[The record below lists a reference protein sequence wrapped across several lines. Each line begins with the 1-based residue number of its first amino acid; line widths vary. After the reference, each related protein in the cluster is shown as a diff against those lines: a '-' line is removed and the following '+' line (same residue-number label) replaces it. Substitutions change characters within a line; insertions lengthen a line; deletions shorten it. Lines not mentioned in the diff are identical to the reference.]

1 VSGQREEIVV
11 KYWHWSLAV
20 VLPLAAACG
29 DGAPEVPEPAEITAD
44 PATDAQSAFAGTRLP
59 QPLAVQV
66 TSSEGEAV
74 TRAEV
79 RWTVVGGA
87 GATLSDATTVSDG
100 NGRAQ
105 VSVILGETPGDFQIR
120 ATLLAVPEKTAT
132 FSLTAL
138 PAPVLSGVE
147 PASFSGGETVDLLG
161 SNLVDSLRVEIG
173 GQRADVIGASGG
185 GSRLTVR
192 VPSCL
197 VVGPVEITLLFA
209 YGASE
214 PITGTFDGAGSLLAL
229 GPGDFLS
236 LEPVVVEG
244 CAILPRAG
252 AAGAQYLMTPQSTSG
267 VPGVTVDYR
276 LSGTA
281 GIPTSFAASPPAD
294 VPSTAAQFHAFLRR
308 QEEDFARTALS
319 PAAAPASAAMA
330 APIEV
335 GHQRDFRVCSVVTCS
350 DPADFAEVSAV
361 ARYVGNHAA
370 VYVDDAAPDTIASS
384 DLDELGQM
392 FDDDLYPVVTGAFGA
407 ESDIDDNGHVL
418 ILMTPVVNGLTP
430 VSECD
435 DAIVTGFFFAIDID
449 PQFQSDERS
458 NRGEVFYSLTPD
470 PNGTVG
476 CAHPVD
482 RIERLV
488 PVTFSH
494 EIQHMISYHQHVLLR
509 GGGSEALW
517 LNEGMSH
524 LSEELAAL
532 HFEALGDQTRFS
544 QFAIGNLFNGFQYL
558 SFPGDNF
565 LLPQLGTGTLEE
577 RGASWLFLRWLTDQF
592 GDDIPRRLS
601 ETAENGATN
610 IASAAGES
618 FSRLVSEWFAAN
630 WVTNNPD
637 VSLTPADSVKIERFQ
652 YTTWDFRAT
661 YQQLHN
667 QLPGQFDRPYPV
679 VPLQAPGGAFS
690 VSGTLRAG
698 SGAYVLVT
706 QAPNEDG
713 FSLTFTRGDGS
724 QLDGVARP
732 RLNVIRLR

>member
-1 VSGQREEIVV
+1 M
-11 KYWHWSLAV
+11 KHWPLWWAV
-20 VLPLAAACG
+20 VLPLAVACG
-29 DGAPEVPEPAEITAD
+29 DGGPEIPEPAVITAD
-44 PATDAQSAFAGTRLP
+44 PATNGQTAYAGTRLP
-59 QPLAVQV
+59 TPLAVRV

-105 VSVILGETPGDFQIR
+105 VSVTLGEDAGEIQVR
-120 ATLLAVPEKTAT
+120 ATLLAVPQETAT
-132 FSLTAL
+132 FSMTAL
-138 PAPVLSGVE
+138 PAPALTGVE
-147 PASFSGGETVDLLG
+147 PANFSGGETVDLVG

-173 GQRADVIGASGG
+173 GQLAQVIGASGG

-197 VVGPVEITLLFA
+197 VVGSVEIKLLFNS
-209 YGASE
+209 GESE
-214 PITGTFDGAGSLLAL
+214 PITGTFDGSGSLLAL

-236 LEPVVVEG
+236 VEPVVVEG
-244 CAILPRAG
+244 CAIFPRAG
-252 AAGAQYLMTPQSTSG
+252 AAGAQYLVAPQSTSG

-276 LSGTA
+276 LRGAA
-281 GIPTSFAASPPAD
+281 GIPISFAVAPPSEE
-294 VPSTAAQFHAFLRR
+294 PSTAARFHAFLRER
-308 QEEDFARTALS
+308 EEEFARTALPVS
-319 PAAAPASAAMA
+319 AVPASAAA
-330 APIEV
+330 AVPIEV
-335 GHQRDFRVCSVVTCS
+335 GDRRDFRVCSIVTCN
-350 DPADFAEVSAV
+350 DPDDFAAVTAV
-361 ARYVGNHAA
+361 AQYVGNHAA
-370 VYVDDAAPDTIASS
+370 VYVDEAAPDTIASS
-384 DLDELGQM
+384 DLTELGQM

-435 DAIVTGFFFAIDID
+435 NAIVTGFFFAIDID

-458 NRGEVFYSLTPD
+458 NRGEIFYSLTPD
-470 PNGTVG
+470 PSGTAG
-476 CAHPVD
+476 CVHPVD

-509 GGGSEALW
+509 GGGSEVLW

-532 HFEALGDQTRFS
+532 HFEAQGDQTRFS
-544 QFAIGNLFNGFQYL
+544 QFAIGNLFNGFRYL
-558 SFPGDNF
+558 SAPGANF

-577 RGASWLFLRWLTDQF
+577 RGASWLFLRWLVDQF

-601 ETAENGATN
+601 ATAENGATN
-610 IASAAGES
+610 VAAAAGEP
-618 FSRLVSEWFAAN
+618 FARLVSEWFVAN
-630 WVTNNPD
+630 WVSHNPN
-637 VSLTPADSVKIERFQ
+637 VSLTPADSAKIERLQ
-652 YTTWDFRAT
+652 YVTWDLRAT

-667 QLPGQFDRPYPV
+667 QLPERFNRPYPV
-679 VPLQAPGGAFS
+679 VPLLAPGGAFS
-690 VSGTLRAG
+690 FGSTLRAG
-698 SGAYVLVT
+698 SGDYVLIT

-713 FSLTFTRGDGS
+713 FSLTFTRENGS
-724 QLDGVARP
+724 PLEGLARP